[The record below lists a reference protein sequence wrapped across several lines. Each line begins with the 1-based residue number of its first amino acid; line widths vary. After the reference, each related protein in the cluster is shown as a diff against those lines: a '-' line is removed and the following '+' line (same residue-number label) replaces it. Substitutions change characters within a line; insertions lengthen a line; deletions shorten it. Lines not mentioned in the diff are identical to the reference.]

1 MSVSASPAPLPV
13 LFGRPTH
20 VLGWQGFTAVLP
32 ENWNPAKFGGNRL
45 AGDLRVDDEDGP
57 RLELRWEESKGHV
70 NIEKTVADFLKRLEK
85 DAKKRNQPFTII
97 EDVRLVSRG
106 RKHKEQITSFAWRG
120 GDETLAGHGYGVA
133 WSCPD
138 CKRVTFGH
146 LLGRA
151 HEKPGKI
158 ENLATEIFGS
168 LECHG
173 RGGWETWSAF
183 DLKLD
188 VPETFA
194 LGRAQL
200 LLNKIELE
208 WIRAKAP
215 GLKGL
220 GQVAERIAVRRFPIA
235 NVVLERQS
243 LEDWANH
250 SVRFGHKTLSL
261 GAPEPI
267 SVHGHAGME
276 MTGRPRDLRVWL
288 GARFFDWL
296 KRRQTPPV
304 VVKVWHCP
312 VSNRLWVLET
322 QVSQAN
328 AHVAIDTLDS
338 LDCH

>member
-1 MSVSASPAPLPV
+1 MPVSAPAAPMPL

-45 AGDLRVDDEDGP
+45 NGDLRVDDEDGP
-57 RLELRWEESKGHV
+57 RLELRWEANKGHV
-70 NIEKTVADFLKRLEK
+70 NVEKSVTDFLKRLEK
-85 DAKKRNQPFTII
+85 DAKKRKQPFEIV

-106 RKHKEQITSFAWRG
+106 RKGKDQITSFAWRG
-120 GDETLAGHGYGVA
+120 GGEKLAGHGYGVA

-138 CKRVTFGH
+138 CGRVTFGH

-151 HEKPGKI
+151 HEKPAKI
-158 ENLATEIFGS
+158 ERLATEIFGS

-188 VPETFA
+188 VPEEFA
-194 LGRAQL
+194 LGRAQM

-208 WIRAKAP
+208 WIRPKTA

-235 NVVLERQS
+235 NVVLENES
-243 LEDWANH
+243 LENWANRTI
-250 SVRFGHKTLSL
+250 RFGHKTLKLS
-261 GAPEPI
+261 APEPTE
-267 SVHGHAGME
+267 VHGHAGME
-276 MTGRPRDLRVWL
+276 MTGRPRDWRIWL
-288 GARFFDWL
+288 GAMTFDWL
-296 KRRQTPPV
+296 KRRKTSPAV
-304 VVKVWHCP
+304 VQVWHCP

-322 QVSQAN
+322 QVSNAN
-328 AHVAIDTLDS
+328 AHVAADTLDS
-338 LDCH
+338 LECH